1 MVAYSE
7 IPIPKTK
14 GRLYKRLWRDWMRNS
29 MLRFVAVLIIMAI
42 TAAAAAGYSKA
53 IQHIVNAFE
62 ASSTTVIYWG
72 PLLVIGLSTLKGAGQ
87 FIHTVLLGRTMS
99 KIDASIKKQLYKV
112 LLQADMERLQEEA
125 PAALATRFTADIGLI
140 MGATGAIF
148 GSIRA
153 FLIIAATFVVMLTID
168 WAMTIGLAAIFSLAL
183 YPVNLIGRRVRSV
196 MEKTQRQIAMM
207 NSGLTEG
214 LSGIRVTR
222 TYQLEDHMGR
232 GLSNLFENLRVLGI
246 RNLKLQARISPVME
260 MLGGVAVAALLF
272 VVSWRMAAGTTNM
285 ADFMG
290 LLTGLGVIVTPARQ
304 IGNLYA
310 TIQQGNV
317 ALERIFSLFDAQ
329 NSIVDI
335 PGAAELERVKGGME
349 FNGVSFAYSGEK
361 PALSNV
367 SFTIEPGTKVAFVGR
382 SGAGKSTIF
391 NLIPR
396 MFDVSDG
403 SIKIDGHDVGEVTIK
418 SLRRQIAVV
427 SQDSFLFTGSVADNI
442 GLGRSNATREQIRDA
457 AKAAAAHDFIEKLP
471 ERYDTHISPSSGI
484 LSGGERQRLSI
495 ARAILRDAPILLL
508 DEPTSSLDAES
519 EMAIRKAL
527 KKLSSNRTTLIIA
540 HRLSTILDADNIIVL
555 DNGEVAEQ
563 GDHNELLARGGIYSE
578 LHSLQFEG
586 GEVIENMLI

>member
-1 MVAYSE
+1 
-7 IPIPKTK
+7 
-14 GRLYKRLWRDWMRNS
+14 MRNS
-29 MLRFVAVLIIMAI
+29 WIRFAAVLVIMAI
-42 TAAAAAGYSKA
+42 AAGAAAGYSKA

-62 ASSTTVIYWG
+62 ASSATVIYWG
-72 PLLVIGLSTLKGAGQ
+72 PLLVIGLSALKGTGQ

-99 KIDASIKKQLYKV
+99 KIDANIKKELYNV
-112 LLQADMERLQEEA
+112 LLQADMEKLQEEA

-140 MGATGAIF
+140 MGAAGAIF

-153 FLIIAATFVVMLTID
+153 FLIIMATFVVMLTID

-196 MEKTQRQIAMM
+196 IEKTQRQIAVM
-207 NSGLTEG
+207 NMGLTEG

-232 GLSNLFENLRVLGI
+232 GLSSLFDNLRVLGV

-272 VVSWRMAAGTTNM
+272 IVSWRMAAGTTNM

-317 ALERIFSLFDAQ
+317 AMERIFSLFDAQ

-335 PGAAELERVKGGME
+335 PGAKELQRVKGAME
-349 FNGVSFAYSGEK
+349 FNGVGFTYSGEK
-361 PALSNV
+361 SALSNV
-367 SFTIEPGTKVAFVGR
+367 NFKIEPGTKVAFVGR

-403 SIKIDGHDVGEVTIK
+403 SVKIDGHDIREVTIK

-427 SQDSFLFTGSVADNI
+427 GQDSFLFTGSVADNI
-442 GLGRSNATREQIRDA
+442 GFGKSNATREQIQDA
-457 AKAAAAHDFIEKLP
+457 AKAAAAHGFIEELP
-471 ERYDTHISPSSGI
+471 NGYDTHISPSSGM

-519 EMAIRKAL
+519 EMAIRTAL
-527 KKLSSNRTTLIIA
+527 KKLSRNRTTLIIA
-540 HRLSTILDADNIIVL
+540 HRLSTILDADSIIVL
-555 DNGEVAEQ
+555 DNGEVAER
-563 GDHNELLARGGIYSE
+563 GNHNELLARGGIYSE
-578 LHSLQFEG
+578 LYSLQFQGVE
-586 GEVIENMLI
+586 EVESMLI